1 MTTIK
6 TLLRVTECV
15 MAMGL
20 LFQAGQA
27 ANFNVDIRDNFFS
40 PSSLTINVGDTVTW
54 TQRGFNHNT
63 QSQP

>member
-1 MTTIK
+1 
-6 TLLRVTECV
+6 